1 MKGENSMRRNGGV
14 RVALVMAGVCLVTY
28 VAASGA
34 AEHKYVG
41 TAKCATCHKTAAQGE
56 MFPKWQ
62 ASPHAKAFE
71 TLAGPKALEIAK
83 AKGIADPQKAMECLK
98 CHVTAAGADTSM
110 VGPKYSVK
118 DGVGCES
125 CHGAGAD
132 YLKKTTMEELTA
144 GKIKPETVGMVVPD
158 KALCEKCHNQESP
171 TFKGFDFDKYAAKI
185 AHPLP
190 AERAAKYKAGG

>member
-1 MKGENSMRRNGGV
+1 MRRFGSAV
-14 RVALVMAGVCLVTY
+14 IALSVAGACLIAY
-28 VAASGA
+28 AAAPKA
-34 AEHKYVG
+34 AEHKFVG

-62 ASPHAKAFE
+62 ASAHAKAYD

-110 VGPKYSVK
+110 VGAKYSMK

-132 YLKKTTMEELTA
+132 YIKKATMEGIA
-144 GKIKPETVGMVVPD
+144 SGKIEAASVGLVMPD
-158 KALCEKCHNQESP
+158 KATCEKCHNKESP
-171 TFKGFDFDKYAAKI
+171 TFAGFEYEKMVEKI

-190 AERAAKYKAGG
+190 AERKAKYKTADG